1 MIPDVERHSALMLTD
16 VAGEILKGSPRAA
29 ARLITWLENEDP
41 RAFPCMEA
49 LFPHSGRAYVIGIT
63 GSPGAGKST
72 LTDKLTQTIR
82 SSGLTVGIIA
92 VDPSSPFTGGA
103 VLGDRVRMSQL
114 SLDPGVFI
122 RSMATRG
129 FLGGMARATG
139 EVVKVLDALGKDII
153 LIETVGVG
161 QDEVDIIGI
170 ADTTCVVLVPGLGD
184 AIQSMKSGIMEI
196 ADIFVINKSD
206 HLGADQLY
214 TEVTT
219 RVEQD
224 HHIKGRPWLA
234 PVVKT
239 VAVNNEGMED
249 LWERIEGHR
258 RYLKASGEFMQRRRE
273 RTGRETLRMI
283 HHEIFRL
290 VRRRLEDT
298 GEMERLVG
306 EITDRKRDPYSVMKE
321 VLSGWLKQAGPT
333 GEAS

>member
-1 MIPDVERHSALMLTD
+1 MSMDL
-16 VAGEILKGSPRAA
+16 AGELLEGSPRAA
-29 ARLITWLENEDP
+29 ARLITWLENEDD
-41 RAFPCMEA
+41 RAFSCMEA
-49 LFPHSGRAYVIGIT
+49 LYPHSGKAYIIGIT

-82 SSGLTVGIIA
+82 KEGLTVGIIA

-129 FLGGMARATG
+129 FLGGMAKATG
-139 EVVKVLDALGKDII
+139 EVVKVLDALGKDVII
-153 LIETVGVG
+153 IETVGVG

-196 ADIFVINKSD
+196 ADVFVINKAD
-206 HLGADQLY
+206 HSGADQLW
-214 TEVTT
+214 TEVTS

-224 HHIKGRPWLA
+224 HCIRARPWMA

-239 VAVNNEGMED
+239 VAVDNDGMED
-249 LWERIEGHR
+249 LWRQIQEHH
-258 RYLKASGEFMQRRRE
+258 RYLDQSGEFILRRRE

-283 HHEIFRL
+283 HGELFRL
-290 VRRRLEDT
+290 VRRHLESS
-298 GEMERLVG
+298 GQMERLIE
-306 EITDRKRDPYSVMKE
+306 EITDRKRDPYSVMRE
-321 VLSGWLKQAGPT
+321 VLNQWLTKPECSEET
-333 GEAS
+333 P